1 MRASRV
7 LETTEDL
14 TEPLNDLPETFFQGF
29 SFGLHYRF
37 IEAVRGLSVLSENIR
52 SRFGGHSS
60 PGKSVDCE
68 SAVLVDKFR
77 CLRCPRQDV
86 LFSLGQMRPILRKNL
101 PHVFVGDC
109 QRRKSLRSA
118 FRTSQSSGNILDS
131 FHLYIFPAAC
141 TNDGLYLVEDS
152 RLRRPNEDLAEFFG
166 RNQVSLATDPFEANP
181 SDRCCFSS
189 YCLDYL
195 DLDFV
200 PRDRLQNLFRVGN
213 VHIPLQGLTNSL
225 VHDDRSLE
233 ALRELAKGYATEIR
247 PFRNCS
253 KSSRDM
259 DEPALEQ
266 SCSLRCSY
274 RHLVHLDLGE
284 SANHFHNIIGI
295 NSADSLEHNSV
306 GILLDPDADSCFVG

>member
-1 MRASRV
+1 MFERS
-7 LETTEDL
+7 
-14 TEPLNDLPETFFQGF
+14 PETFFQGF

-77 CLRCPRQDV
+77 CLLCPRQDV

-118 FRTSQSSGNILDS
+118 FRTSQSSGN
-131 FHLYIFPAAC
+131 
-141 TNDGLYLVEDS
+141 
-152 RLRRPNEDLAEFFG
+152 
-166 RNQVSLATDPFEANP
+166 
-181 SDRCCFSS
+181 
-189 YCLDYL
+189 
-195 DLDFV
+195 
-200 PRDRLQNLFRVGN
+200 

-225 VHDDRSLE
+225 VHDDCPFE

-253 KSSRDM
+253 KSSCDM
-259 DEPALEQ
+259 DEP
-266 SCSLRCSY
+266 
-274 RHLVHLDLGE
+274 
-284 SANHFHNIIGI
+284 
-295 NSADSLEHNSV
+295 SLE
-306 GILLDPDADSCFVG
+306 